1 MGKSDKAGDDDEI
14 LGARYVGRIGGW
26 GSWGHPSLSPAQQ
39 AARRVVET
47 AQNALDAQ
55 LDVYRAQLDAAAQAG
70 TPVLQMPPMPSA
82 VNERYAALVK
92 AESDSKAADA
102 AAAAA
107 SPTTS
112 TSAQDAGE
120 ASSAQAK

>member
-1 MGKSDKAGDDDEI
+1 MGKSEKGGDDDEI

-55 LDVYRAQLDAAAQAG
+55 LDVYRSQLDAAAQAG

-82 VNERYAALVK
+82 VNECYAALVK

-102 AAAAA
+102 AAAA
-107 SPTTS
+107 SPPAA

-120 ASSAQAK
+120 SSSAQAK